1 MCYYAISIEIVANP
15 SAPNYDP
22 VSKKNDL
29 MKKGTQT
36 TTLASSVL
44 MLARAIDTCGYNSS
58 ELFEKVGLDYSKLKD
73 PLARYP
79 YHSVNDLWTLA
90 SETIDDPCFSLKV
103 ATFWHP
109 TSYSALGYSWLASDS
124 LEDAFIRSSRYTR
137 VVNTSAKDIMEYVI
151 TDDSYRIIIHNDR
164 IKPNPVEPAV
174 DFSVAMIL
182 VMCRAAYGPHLN
194 PIRVSFKHKKP
205 EHADCFKEFFNAPVG
220 FSQDHNA
227 IWLDPEEA
235 TTPLATANP
244 ELVRINDQIVTD
256 YLAHLDRNDLS
267 MQVQAKLIER
277 LPSGQVTEE
286 MIAAAINVSQRS
298 LQRKLKQQG
307 ISFTQLLEDTRRD
320 LGLLYVRDPHR
331 SFNEIAYLLGFSE
344 PGNFTRAFKRWY
356 GSSPSQYRETARM

>member
-1 MCYYAISIEIVANP
+1 VCYYEISIEIVANP
-15 SAPNYDP
+15 QAPIYYP
-22 VSKKNDL
+22 LPKKNEI
-29 MKKGTQT
+29 MEKGTHT

-44 MLARAIDTCGYNSS
+44 LLGRAIDSS
-58 ELFEKVGLDYSKLKD
+58 GHDSEALFKQVGLDHSKLTD

-79 YHSVNDLWTLA
+79 YHSVNELWMLA
-90 SETIDDPCFSLKV
+90 CETIADPCFSLKV
-103 ATFWHP
+103 ATLWHP
-109 TSYSALGYSWLASDS
+109 TTYGALGYSWLASNS
-124 LEDAFIRSSRYTR
+124 LEDAFIRSARFTR
-137 VVNTSAKDIMEYVI
+137 IVNTSAKDIMEYVQ
-151 TDDSYRIIIHNDR
+151 TDDDYCIIIHNDR
-164 IKPNPVEPAV
+164 IKPTPVEPSV

-194 PIRVSFKHKKP
+194 PIRVSFQHKKP
-205 EHADCFKEFFNAPVG
+205 KNSDCFKEFFNAPVG
-220 FSQDHNA
+220 FSQAHNA
-227 IWLDPEEA
+227 IWLEPETV

-244 ELVRINDQIVTD
+244 ELVRVSDQVVTD
-256 YLAHLDRNDLS
+256 YLAHLDRNDLA

-286 MIAAAINVSQRS
+286 AIASAINVSQRS

-307 ISFTQLLEDTRRD
+307 LSFTQLLEDTRRD

-356 GSSPSQYRETARM
+356 GSSPSQYRDTARL